1 MGQEEIKNQ
10 QFYKEL
16 IENSKDTGIVTFD
29 DLIQAI
35 KKYKAQVNDLDL
47 IIEELKKDGI
57 NYSEEGDD
65 SFEIPSPEDLE
76 NDFNPD
82 DDLDEEG
89 GDEDGEDV
97 STLIDE
103 SDVDGDDDDE
113 EKKDE
118 SKSDDEEDED
128 EDEDIDDLSD
138 EESQE
143 ESLSDFKGADD
154 ESFGGERFIDIS
166 TFSEPGIDQKGHQ
179 SGKIDTSVDDPI
191 RLYLKEI
198 GNENL
203 LTGDQEVVLAMQME
217 RGGEIVN
224 SVIRESGI
232 LLSFFTKVLEH
243 MQTKI
248 DEENEE
254 QLSTEDLKEF
264 LSVQKRYNA
273 SYKEALNKE
282 TQKELKYYNELKS
295 RLMLGGENPQM
306 SEEMLKL
313 RETLLDKFGGH
324 PDESSPIYK
333 GRKRSDFK
341 TREEWLEYCHEMTRI
356 SYKEDLEREMKE
368 IKVEENEINH
378 NIQIELEKADKEL
391 EENNPGMKKS
401 ELEKEKA
408 KIVKKIKDEYAQKEQ
423 ALARRYHDV
432 KRDEE
437 NLASGNYIPIRDW
450 VTTLNIE
457 QEEINELT
465 NIFTNAKAKI
475 NECTKKRDEG
485 IKKLHISQ
493 IKELRQLG
501 RDLATRSKASQIEEA
516 LGMTS
521 DQIKEEIKE
530 LQLTEKELRNIE
542 QDFEAPIQNILE
554 DVKNIEYGQRILKI
568 AKDRLIKANLRL
580 VVSIAKK
587 YTNRGLQFFDL
598 VQEGNIGL
606 IKAVEKFEYK
616 KGYKFS
622 TYATWWIRQAIT
634 RSISD
639 QARTIRVP
647 VHMIEQINKVVRE
660 SRILM
665 QLYGREPT
673 DKEIAEHLDWPE
685 AKVKNVKSVAR
696 EPISLETPVGE
707 EEDSVL
713 SDFIEDKDADNP
725 ANRTEF
731 ILLQDKIRELL
742 ADLPEREQ
750 EVLRMRFGLD
760 DGYALT
766 LEEVG
771 LYFDVTRER
780 IRQIEAKALRRLR
793 FPTRSKKLKD
803 WNE

>member
-1 MGQEEIKNQ
+1 
-10 QFYKEL
+10 
-16 IENSKDTGIVTFD
+16 
-29 DLIQAI
+29 
-35 KKYKAQVNDLDL
+35 
-47 IIEELKKDGI
+47 
-57 NYSEEGDD
+57 
-65 SFEIPSPEDLE
+65 
-76 NDFNPD
+76 
-82 DDLDEEG
+82 
-89 GDEDGEDV
+89 
-97 STLIDE
+97 
-103 SDVDGDDDDE
+103 
-113 EKKDE
+113 
-118 SKSDDEEDED
+118 
-128 EDEDIDDLSD
+128 
-138 EESQE
+138 
-143 ESLSDFKGADD
+143 
-154 ESFGGERFIDIS
+154 
-166 TFSEPGIDQKGHQ
+166 
-179 SGKIDTSVDDPI
+179 
-191 RLYLKEI
+191 
-198 GNENL
+198 
-203 LTGDQEVVLAMQME
+203 
-217 RGGEIVN
+217 
-224 SVIRESGI
+224 
-232 LLSFFTKVLEH
+232 
-243 MQTKI
+243 
-248 DEENEE
+248 
-254 QLSTEDLKEF
+254 
-264 LSVQKRYNA
+264 
-273 SYKEALNKE
+273 
-282 TQKELKYYNELKS
+282 
-295 RLMLGGENPQM
+295 
-306 SEEMLKL
+306 
-313 RETLLDKFGGH
+313 
-324 PDESSPIYK
+324 
-333 GRKRSDFK
+333 
-341 TREEWLEYCHEMTRI
+341 
-356 SYKEDLEREMKE
+356 
-368 IKVEENEINH
+368 
-378 NIQIELEKADKEL
+378 
-391 EENNPGMKKS
+391 
-401 ELEKEKA
+401 
-408 KIVKKIKDEYAQKEQ
+408 
-423 ALARRYHDV
+423 
-432 KRDEE
+432 
-437 NLASGNYIPIRDW
+437 
-450 VTTLNIE
+450 
-457 QEEINELT
+457 
-465 NIFTNAKAKI
+465 
-475 NECTKKRDEG
+475 
-485 IKKLHISQ
+485 
-493 IKELRQLG
+493 
-501 RDLATRSKASQIEEA
+501 
-516 LGMTS
+516 MTS